1 MDNINSKIVETKIK
15 LELLKNQEDIKKY
28 LELSNTFNVK
38 SYFDLIRKYN
48 LSARTKFKDEIEN
61 VEKSREVQEYL
72 KLMNKEYVLKYI
84 SIEEE
89 LAYLEMLLNEDRRER

>member
-1 MDNINSKIVETKIK
+1 MSNINNQIIEVKIK

-38 SYFDLIRKYN
+38 SFKLIEDYN
-48 LSARTKFKDEIEN
+48 KSLRNVNEDEIKN
-61 VEKSREVQEYL
+61 VEQSKEVQEYL
-72 KLMNKEYVLKYI
+72 NVFKKDYVQKYI

-89 LAYLEMLLNEDRRER
+89 LAYLEMMLSNERVR